1 MVLSIDMLHI
11 ESFSLTKIYL
21 ITKHSE
27 ALTRDGWPDFQ
38 LTLPFQDTTAAI
50 FYNTQYNSR
59 VHINQARRNDK
70 ISHPA
75 TVTSG
80 VLPRNFM

>member
-1 MVLSIDMLHI
+1 MHFPSQKYTLLP
-11 ESFSLTKIYL
+11 
-21 ITKHSE
+21 KHSE
-27 ALTRDGWPDFQ
+27 ELSKDGWPDFQ
-38 LTLPFQDTTAAI
+38 LMLHFQDTTAAI

-70 ISHPA
+70 ILHTA

-80 VLPRNFM
+80 VFPRNFL